1 MQGNASSPTIS
12 PQGPL
17 SPAQEIYLQLL
28 DYLAQ

>member
-1 MQGNASSPTIS
+1 MQGNASSPAIS

-17 SPAQEIYLQLL
+17 SPAKEIYLQLP